1 MQGFTRTRQT
11 TRRAVFLTA
20 ASIRNSLFTIALIAV
35 GGSAV
40 FAQERVEEAPLPVVP
55 AHFVLSAPAQ
65 QPVKKFVAPPDTVK
79 PVYRMNYWVSGTFS
93 ALATAGNVF
102 AIPNILHAKPELTD
116 AELAALNPKAVNG
129 IDRWALRQ
137 DPSKREGF
145 YKASD
150 VMLPALM
157 IAGGAVVF
165 DKRVKKDW
173 GKVLVMYYEMQ
184 AVAFTLYNFSFFGPA
199 FQNKIRPVAYYDYFP
214 ATLRRGGNQRNS
226 FFSGHV
232 AQSTAATFF
241 IVKVYSD
248 YHPEIGSKKYLLYGI
263 ASVPPLIQGYLRMKA
278 LAHFPSDIL
287 AGYALGAVCGVA
299 IPALHRYHDRSVQ
312 AGVTYM
318 PSTGG
323 AGLHVSW
330 NPRQK
335 KKTVLPAFGNP
346 NDNGTTASAT
356 VHP

>member
-1 MQGFTRTRQT
+1 MNRNRTAGKKQEAIFSTGRRLVRATRNAL
-11 TRRAVFLTA
+11 RAVGLLLAGTLA
-20 ASIRNSLFTIALIAV
+20 AE
-35 GGSAV
+35 
-40 FAQERVEEAPLPVVP
+40 AQDLADAPPAPVR
-55 AHFVLSAPAQ
+55 FCLDAPANPALQ
-65 QPVKKFVAPPDTVK
+65 RFQRAPETAR

-102 AIPNILHAKPELTD
+102 AIPHILHAKPELTD
-116 AELAALNPKAVNG
+116 AELAALNPQAVNG

-137 DPSKREGF
+137 DPSKREAF

-157 IAGGAVVF
+157 LAGGAVVL
-165 DKRVKKDW
+165 DGRVKKDW

-214 ATLRRGGNQRNS
+214 MSLRRGGNQRNS

-241 IVKVYSD
+241 MVKVYSD
-248 YHPEIGSKKYLLYGI
+248 YHPEIGSKKYLLYGL
-263 ASVPPLIQGYLRMKA
+263 ASVPPLVQGYLRMKA

-287 AGYALGAVCGVA
+287 TGFALGAVCGIAV
-299 IPALHRYHDRSVQ
+299 PALHRYHDRSVQ
-312 AGVTYM
+312 AGVTYL
-318 PSTGG
+318 PSTGS
-323 AGLHVSW
+323 AGIRLSW
-330 NPRQK
+330 TPGRK
-335 KKTVLPAFGNP
+335 RESSGR
-346 NDNGTTASAT
+346 
-356 VHP
+356 